1 MSLQKLYPSEGI
13 RSKFDSGVDIKFYG
27 MDNLSEIARQ
37 EPECLQDIGEK
48 AWIHYM
54 VEVTKIKSKKL
65 CSYFDESDPFLFRQ
79 VETLIKQKVI
89 QDILLVRARVVDDT
103 LEKSLCSKL
112 LLARTYP
119 NNIHISDVGFSNPYK
134 PVSKNEQ
141 RYSCHKYRSLGLFS
155 TLLENILRRCKKNEI
170 SKITLSVPSMNQTKY
185 FEGHG
190 FSVEKTEFAKH
201 QIVSGMSIPME
212 RQCI

>member
-1 MSLQKLYPSEGI
+1 
-13 RSKFDSGVDIKFYG
+13 

-37 EPECLQDIGEK
+37 EPECLRDIGEQ

-54 VEVTKIKSKKL
+54 VEVTKIKFKKL

-89 QDILLVRARVVDDT
+89 QDIVLFRSRVVDHALT
-103 LEKSLCSKL
+103 KSLCGKL

-119 NNIHISDVGFSNPYK
+119 NNIHIADVEFSNPYK
-134 PVSKNEQ
+134 PVRKNER
-141 RYSCHKYRSLGLFS
+141 RYSCHEFRSLGLFS
-155 TLLENILRRCKKNEI
+155 TLFDNILRHRKKNKI
-170 SKITLSVPSMNQTKY
+170 SKITLSVPSLDQTKY

-190 FSVEKTEFAKH
+190 FSIEKTEFSKH
-201 QIVSGMSIPME
+201 QIASGMSIPME